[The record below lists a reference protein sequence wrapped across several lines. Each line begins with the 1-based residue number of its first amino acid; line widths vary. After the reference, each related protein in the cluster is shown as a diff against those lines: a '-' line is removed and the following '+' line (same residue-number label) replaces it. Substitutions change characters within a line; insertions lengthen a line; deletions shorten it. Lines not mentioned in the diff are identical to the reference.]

1 MIFRLDRRWLSLAL
15 VVAPAAAAPVAW
27 LLTRAGAG
35 PGLIFMTV
43 TPIVYAAALAGGL
56 VAAVAS
62 TAVGIAAV
70 TLLVSMSGGATPW
83 LDAAV
88 FGALGLAA
96 GLFGEHLTTIG
107 RRASDANAA
116 LRLRE
121 GHLESILA
129 TVPDA
134 MVVIDDQGLIRSFS
148 QAAERLFGY
157 TASDV
162 FGRNVNILMPS
173 PYREQHDG
181 YMSRYRTTG
190 ERRIIGIGRVVTGER
205 RDGTTFPMELSV
217 GEVEGPGQRL
227 FTGFVR
233 DLSERQKTEA
243 RLHELQSELVHVTRL
258 TALGEMSSTL
268 AHELNQPLSAIGNY
282 LNGLRRMLASPRGL
296 SSERARDAL
305 EKAAD
310 QAGRAGEIIRRL
322 RNFVAKGEA
331 ELRPESLAKLTEEAV
346 ALAFVGGKE
355 LGVQM
360 RVRLDPDVDVVLVD
374 KVQIQQVILN
384 LVRNAMEAMTDSER
398 RDLSIR
404 SEPADPGF
412 VRVTVTDTGP
422 GLSRDVLDQ
431 LFQPFVTTK
440 PHGMGVGL
448 SICRTIV
455 EAHGGRIHAG
465 NLPDGGARFDVL
477 LPLAQTDDQADER

>member
-1 MIFRLDRRWLSLAL
+1 MRRLDRRWLSFGLIL
-15 VVAPAAAAPVAW
+15 APAAAAPVAW
-27 LLTRAGAG
+27 LLTRVGAG

-56 VAAVAS
+56 GSALAS
-62 TAVGIAAV
+62 TAVGFATVMMLV
-70 TLLVSMSGGATPW
+70 TLSGGAAPW
-83 LDAAV
+83 LEGAV

-96 GLFGEHLTTIG
+96 GLFGEHLTMLS
-107 RRASDANAA
+107 RRASDANEA

-121 GHLESILA
+121 AHLESILA

-134 MVVIDDQGLIRSFS
+134 MVVIDNQGVIRSFS

-157 TASDV
+157 AAAEV
-162 FGRNVNILMPS
+162 FGRNVSLLMPS
-173 PYREQHDG
+173 PYREQHDS
-181 YMSRYRTTG
+181 YLSRYRTTG

-205 RDGTTFPMELSV
+205 KDGTTFPMELSV
-217 GEVEGPGQRL
+217 GEVEGPSQGL

-233 DLSERQKTEA
+233 DLSERQQTEA

-282 LNGLRRMLASPRGL
+282 LNGLRRMVASRQGL
-296 SSERARDAL
+296 SSERAQQAL
-305 EKAAD
+305 EKAAE
-310 QAGRAGEIIRRL
+310 QAQRAGEIIRRL

-331 ELRPESLAKLTEEAV
+331 ERRPESLAKLTEEAI

-355 LGVQM
+355 LGVRL
-360 RVRLDPDVDVVLVD
+360 RVRLDPTVDLVLVD
-374 KVQIQQVILN
+374 KVQIQQVVLN
-384 LVRNAMEAMTDSER
+384 LVRNAMEAMATSPV
-398 RDLSIR
+398 RDLVIKS
-404 SEPADPGF
+404 SPLDGGL
-412 VRVTVTDTGP
+412 VSVTVADSGP
-422 GLSRDVLDQ
+422 GLSPDVLDQ

-448 SICRTIV
+448 SICRTII
-455 EAHGGRIHAG
+455 EAHGGRIHAANG
-465 NLPDGGARFDVL
+465 PHGGAVFEL
-477 LPLAQTDDQADER
+477 ILPLAHDAEADDEP